1 MMTSCLGMGSFFV
14 CLEGGTFLSIT
25 ATYEIKRT
33 DAVATVADKIALE
46 LTVGTW
52 TELPHLEQEQLQA
65 YRGEVVS
72 TSHTDT
78 TSRFTIRY
86 PLHNVSPDFSSIL
99 TTTFGKLSLDDS
111 IRLIDLTLPE
121 TLAPDFKGAK
131 FGVDGIRELL
141 GVHDRPL
148 VMSIFKGVIGRD
160 LTFLEQQLRDQFAG
174 GIDIVKDD
182 EILYDNPL
190 TPSLERARIGADV
203 IQAHFETTGKRV
215 LYAITLS
222 GPVFG
227 LRDQARR
234 LIEAGATALLFN
246 VYTYGLD
253 ALRELA
259 NDPDIR
265 VPILA
270 HPAFAGA
277 LTGSIRHSLLLGK
290 LPRLAGA
297 DLTLFPSPYGSLA
310 TPRDEAFAIRD
321 HSAEPHWSKPILPVP
336 SAGIHPGLVKDIIRD
351 FGTDVVINAGGGIHG
366 HPDGAVAGARAFRQ
380 AIDHVLGQTE
390 GQSDELDT
398 ALKAW
403 ASR

>member
-1 MMTSCLGMGSFFV
+1 M
-14 CLEGGTFLSIT
+14 SIT

-72 TSHTDT
+72 TTHTDT

-121 TLAPDFKGAK
+121 TLAPHFKGAK
-131 FGVDGIRELL
+131 FGVTGIRELL

-160 LTFLEQQLRDQFAG
+160 LAFLEQQLRDQFAG

-203 IQAHFETTGKRV
+203 IQAHFEATGKRV

-222 GPVFG
+222 GTVFG
-227 LRDQARR
+227 LRDQALR

-259 NDPDIR
+259 NDSDIR

-277 LTGSIRHSLLLGK
+277 LTGSISHSLLLGK

-310 TPRDEAFAIRD
+310 TPRDEAFTIRD
-321 HSAEPHWSKPILPVP
+321 QSAEPHWSKPILPVP
-336 SAGIHPGLVKDIIRD
+336 SAGIHPGLVADIIRD

-366 HPDGAVAGARAFRQ
+366 HPDGAAAGARAFRQ
-380 AIDHVLGQTE
+380 AIAHVLGQTE
-390 GQSDELDT
+390 GQTDELDT

>member
-1 MMTSCLGMGSFFV
+1 M
-14 CLEGGTFLSIT
+14 SIT

-72 TSHTDT
+72 TIHTDT

-121 TLAPDFKGAK
+121 TLAPHFKGAK
-131 FGVDGIRELL
+131 FGVTGIRELL

-160 LTFLEQQLRDQFAG
+160 LAFLEQQLRDQFAG

-203 IQAHFETTGKRV
+203 IQAHFEATGKRV

-227 LRDQARR
+227 LRDQALR

-259 NDPDIR
+259 NDSDIR

-277 LTGSIRHSLLLGK
+277 LTGSISHSLLLGK

-310 TPRDEAFAIRD
+310 TPRDEAFTIRD
-321 HSAEPHWSKPILPVP
+321 QSAEPHWSKPILPVP
-336 SAGIHPGLVKDIIRD
+336 SAGIHPGLVADIIRD

-366 HPDGAVAGARAFRQ
+366 HPDGAAAGARAFRQ
-380 AIDHVLGQTE
+380 AIAHVLGQTE
-390 GQSDELDT
+390 GQTDELDT

>member
-1 MMTSCLGMGSFFV
+1 M
-14 CLEGGTFLSIT
+14 SIT

-72 TSHTDT
+72 TTHTET

-121 TLAPDFKGAK
+121 TLASHFKGAK

-160 LTFLEQQLRDQFAG
+160 LAFLEQQLRDQFAG

-203 IQAHFETTGKRV
+203 IQAHFEATGKRV

-227 LRDQARR
+227 LRDQALR

-277 LTGSIRHSLLLGK
+277 LTGSISHSLLLGK

-321 HSAEPHWSKPILPVP
+321 LSAEPHWSKPILPVP
-336 SAGIHPGLVKDIIRD
+336 SAGIHPGLVADIIRD

-366 HPDGAVAGARAFRQ
+366 HPDGAAAGARAFRQ
-380 AIDHVLGQTE
+380 AIANVLGLTDGQT
-390 GQSDELDT
+390 DELDT

>member
-1 MMTSCLGMGSFFV
+1 MGI
-14 CLEGGTFLSIT
+14 L
-25 ATYEIKRT
+25 ATYEINRT
-33 DAVATVADKIALE
+33 DRVADIAAKIALE

-52 TELPHLEQEQLQA
+52 TDLPHLERQQLQS
-65 YRGEVVS
+65 YRAEVVS

-86 PLHNVSPDFSSIL
+86 PLDNVSSDFSSIL

-111 IRLIDLTLPE
+111 VRLLDLELPE
-121 TLAPDFKGAK
+121 SLSRDFPGAK
-131 FGVDGIRELL
+131 FGVDGIREQL
-141 GVHDRPL
+141 GVNDRPL

-160 LTFLEQQLRDQFAG
+160 LRFLEQQLRDQLSG

-190 TPSLERARIGADV
+190 TPSLERARVGRIVLDDHYKA
-203 IQAHFETTGKRV
+203 TGKRA

-227 LRDQARR
+227 LRDQALR

-259 NDPDIR
+259 KDPDVR

-277 LTGSIRHSLLLGK
+277 LTGSINHSLLLGTFI
-290 LPRLAGA
+290 RLAGA

-310 TPRDEAFAIRD
+310 TPRDEALLIRD
-321 HSAEPHWSKPILPVP
+321 LSAKPSVRKPILPVP
-336 SAGIHPGLVKDIIRD
+336 SAGIHPELVEDIIRD

-366 HPDGAVAGARAFRQ
+366 HPDGAAAGARAFRQ
-380 AIDHVLGQTE
+380 AIDQVLGRAGQT
-390 GQSDELDT
+390 DALDV
-398 ALKAW
+398 ALEAW
-403 ASR
+403 TTR

>member
-1 MMTSCLGMGSFFV
+1 M
-14 CLEGGTFLSIT
+14 SIT

-33 DAVATVADKIALE
+33 DAVATVANKIALE

-52 TELPHLEQEQLQA
+52 TDLPHLEQEQLQA

-72 TSHTDT
+72 TTHTDT

-121 TLAPDFKGAK
+121 MLAPHFKGAK

-141 GVHDRPL
+141 GVQDRPL

-160 LTFLEQQLRDQFAG
+160 LAFLEQQLRDQFAG

-203 IQAHFETTGKRV
+203 IQAHFEATGKRV

-227 LRDQARR
+227 LRDQALR

-259 NDPDIR
+259 NDPDIH

-277 LTGSIRHSLLLGK
+277 LTGSISHSLLLGK

-310 TPRDEAFAIRD
+310 TPRDEAFVIRD
-321 HSAEPHWSKPILPVP
+321 QSAEPHWSKPILPVP
-336 SAGIHPGLVKDIIRD
+336 SAGIHPGLVADIIRD

-366 HPDGAVAGARAFRQ
+366 HPDGAAAGARAFRQ
-380 AIDHVLGQTE
+380 AIAHVLGQTE
-390 GQSDELDT
+390 GQTDELDT

>member
-1 MMTSCLGMGSFFV
+1 M
-14 CLEGGTFLSIT
+14 SIT

-52 TELPHLEQEQLQA
+52 TDLPHLEQEQLQA
-65 YRGEVVS
+65 FRGEVVS
-72 TSHTDT
+72 TTHTDT

-111 IRLIDLTLPE
+111 VRLIDLTLPE
-121 TLAPDFKGAK
+121 TLASDFKGAK

-141 GVHDRPL
+141 GVQDRPL

-160 LTFLEQQLRDQFAG
+160 LAFLEQQLRDQFAG

-227 LRDQARR
+227 LRDQALR

-259 NDPDIR
+259 NDPDIH

-277 LTGSIRHSLLLGK
+277 LTGSISHSLLLGK

-310 TPRDEAFAIRD
+310 TPRDEAFVIRD
-321 HSAEPHWSKPILPVP
+321 QSAEPHWSKPILPVP
-336 SAGIHPGLVKDIIRD
+336 SAGIHPGLVADIIRD

-366 HPDGAVAGARAFRQ
+366 HPDGAAAGARAFRQ
-380 AIDHVLGQTE
+380 AIAHVLGQTK
-390 GQSDELDT
+390 GQTDELDT

>member
-1 MMTSCLGMGSFFV
+1 M
-14 CLEGGTFLSIT
+14 SIT

-33 DAVATVADKIALE
+33 DAVATVANKIALE

-52 TELPHLEQEQLQA
+52 TDLPHLEQEQLQA

-72 TSHTDT
+72 TTHTDT

-121 TLAPDFKGAK
+121 TLASDFKGAK

-141 GVHDRPL
+141 GVQDRPL

-160 LTFLEQQLRDQFAG
+160 LAFLEQQLRNQFAG

-203 IQAHFETTGKRV
+203 IQAHFEATGKRV

-227 LRDQARR
+227 LRDQALR

-259 NDPDIR
+259 NDPDIH

-277 LTGSIRHSLLLGK
+277 LTGSISHSLLLGK

-297 DLTLFPSPYGSLA
+297 DLTLFPSPYGSLV
-310 TPRDEAFAIRD
+310 TPRDEAFVIRD
-321 HSAEPHWSKPILPVP
+321 QSAEPHWSKPILPVP
-336 SAGIHPGLVKDIIRD
+336 SAGIHPGLVADIIRD

-366 HPDGAVAGARAFRQ
+366 HPDGAAAGARAFRQ
-380 AIDHVLGQTE
+380 AIAHVLGQTE
-390 GQSDELDT
+390 GQTDELDT

>member
-1 MMTSCLGMGSFFV
+1 M
-14 CLEGGTFLSIT
+14 SIT

-33 DAVATVADKIALE
+33 DAVATVANKIALE

-52 TELPHLEQEQLQA
+52 TDLPHLEQEQLQA

-72 TSHTDT
+72 TTHTDT

-111 IRLIDLTLPE
+111 VRLIDLTLPE
-121 TLAPDFKGAK
+121 RLASDFKGAK

-141 GVHDRPL
+141 GVQDRPL

-160 LTFLEQQLRDQFAG
+160 LAFLEQQLRDQFAG

-203 IQAHFETTGKRV
+203 IQAHFEATGKRV

-227 LRDQARR
+227 LRDQALR

-259 NDPDIR
+259 NDPDIH

-277 LTGSIRHSLLLGK
+277 LTGSISHSLLLGK

-310 TPRDEAFAIRD
+310 TPRDEAFVIRD
-321 HSAEPHWSKPILPVP
+321 QSAEPHWSKPILPVP
-336 SAGIHPGLVKDIIRD
+336 SAGIHPGLVADIIRD

-366 HPDGAVAGARAFRQ
+366 HPDGAAAGARAFRQ
-380 AIDHVLGQTE
+380 AIAHVLGQTE
-390 GQSDELDT
+390 GQTDELDT

>member
-1 MMTSCLGMGSFFV
+1 M
-14 CLEGGTFLSIT
+14 SIT

-72 TSHTDT
+72 TTHTDT

-121 TLAPDFKGAK
+121 TLAPHFKGAK
-131 FGVDGIRELL
+131 FGVTGIRELL

-160 LTFLEQQLRDQFAG
+160 LAFLEQQLRDQFAG

-203 IQAHFETTGKRV
+203 IQAHFEATGKRV

-227 LRDQARR
+227 LRDQALR

-277 LTGSIRHSLLLGK
+277 LTGSISHSLLLGK

-310 TPRDEAFAIRD
+310 TPREEAFSIRD
-321 HSAEPHWSKPILPVP
+321 QSAEPHWSKPILPVP
-336 SAGIHPGLVKDIIRD
+336 SAGIHPGLVADIIRD

-366 HPDGAVAGARAFRQ
+366 HPDGAAAGARAFRQ
-380 AIDHVLGQTE
+380 AIAHVLGQTE
-390 GQSDELDT
+390 GQTDELDT

>member
-1 MMTSCLGMGSFFV
+1 M
-14 CLEGGTFLSIT
+14 SIT

-52 TELPHLEQEQLQA
+52 TDLPHLEQEQLQA
-65 YRGEVVS
+65 FRGEVVS
-72 TSHTDT
+72 TTHTDT

-111 IRLIDLTLPE
+111 VRLIDLTLPE
-121 TLAPDFKGAK
+121 TLASDFKGAK

-141 GVHDRPL
+141 GVQDRPL

-160 LTFLEQQLRDQFAG
+160 LAFLEQQLRDQFAG

-227 LRDQARR
+227 LRDQALR

-259 NDPDIR
+259 NDPDIN

-277 LTGSIRHSLLLGK
+277 LTGSISHSLLLGK

-310 TPRDEAFAIRD
+310 TPRDEAFVIRD
-321 HSAEPHWSKPILPVP
+321 QSAEPHWSKPILPVP
-336 SAGIHPGLVKDIIRD
+336 SAGIHPGLVADIIRD

-366 HPDGAVAGARAFRQ
+366 HPDGAAAGARAFRQ
-380 AIDHVLGQTE
+380 AIAHVLGQTK
-390 GQSDELDT
+390 GQTDELDT

>member
-1 MMTSCLGMGSFFV
+1 M
-14 CLEGGTFLSIT
+14 SIT

-72 TSHTDT
+72 TTHTDT

-121 TLAPDFKGAK
+121 TLAPHFKGAK
-131 FGVDGIRELL
+131 FGGTGIRELL

-160 LTFLEQQLRDQFAG
+160 LAFLEQQLRDQFAG

-203 IQAHFETTGKRV
+203 IQAHFEATGKRV

-227 LRDQARR
+227 LRDQALR

-259 NDPDIR
+259 NDSDIR

-277 LTGSIRHSLLLGK
+277 LTGSISHSLLLGK

-310 TPRDEAFAIRD
+310 TPREEAFSIRD
-321 HSAEPHWSKPILPVP
+321 QSAEPHWSKPILPVP
-336 SAGIHPGLVKDIIRD
+336 SAGIHPGLVADIIRD

-366 HPDGAVAGARAFRQ
+366 HPDGAAAGARAFRQ
-380 AIDHVLGQTE
+380 AIAHVLGQTE
-390 GQSDELDT
+390 GQTDELDT

>member
-1 MMTSCLGMGSFFV
+1 M
-14 CLEGGTFLSIT
+14 SIT
-25 ATYEIKRT
+25 ATYEIKQT

-52 TELPHLEQEQLQA
+52 TDLPHLEQEQLQA
-65 YRGEVVS
+65 FRGEVVS
-72 TSHTDT
+72 TTHTDT

-111 IRLIDLTLPE
+111 VRLIDLTLPE
-121 TLAPDFKGAK
+121 TLASDFKGAK

-141 GVHDRPL
+141 GVQDRPL

-160 LTFLEQQLRDQFAG
+160 LAFLEQQLRDQFAG

-227 LRDQARR
+227 LRDQALR
-234 LIEAGATALLFN
+234 LTEAGATALLFN

-259 NDPDIR
+259 NDPDIH

-277 LTGSIRHSLLLGK
+277 LTGSISHSLLLGK

-310 TPRDEAFAIRD
+310 TPRDEAFVIRD
-321 HSAEPHWSKPILPVP
+321 QSAEPHWSKPILPVP
-336 SAGIHPGLVKDIIRD
+336 SAGIHPGLVADIIRD

-366 HPDGAVAGARAFRQ
+366 HPDGAAAGARAFRQ
-380 AIDHVLGQTE
+380 AIAHVLGQTE
-390 GQSDELDT
+390 GQTDELDT

>member
-1 MMTSCLGMGSFFV
+1 M
-14 CLEGGTFLSIT
+14 SIT

-72 TSHTDT
+72 TTHTDT

-121 TLAPDFKGAK
+121 TLAPHFKGAK
-131 FGVDGIRELL
+131 FGVTGIRELL

-160 LTFLEQQLRDQFAG
+160 LAFLEKQLRDQFAG

-203 IQAHFETTGKRV
+203 IQAHFEATGKRV

-227 LRDQARR
+227 LRDQALR

-259 NDPDIR
+259 NDSDIR

-277 LTGSIRHSLLLGK
+277 LTGSISHSLLLGK

-310 TPRDEAFAIRD
+310 TPRDEAFTIRD
-321 HSAEPHWSKPILPVP
+321 QSAEPHWSKPILPVP
-336 SAGIHPGLVKDIIRD
+336 SAGIHPGLVADIIRD

-366 HPDGAVAGARAFRQ
+366 HPDGAAAGARAFRQ
-380 AIDHVLGQTE
+380 AIAHVLGQTE
-390 GQSDELDT
+390 GQTDELDT

>member
-1 MMTSCLGMGSFFV
+1 M
-14 CLEGGTFLSIT
+14 SIT

-72 TSHTDT
+72 TTHTDT

-99 TTTFGKLSLDDS
+99 TTAFGKLSLDDS

-121 TLAPDFKGAK
+121 TLAPHFKGAK
-131 FGVDGIRELL
+131 FGVTGIRDLL
-141 GVHDRPL
+141 GVHNRPL

-160 LTFLEQQLRDQFAG
+160 LAFLEQQLRDQFAG

-203 IQAHFETTGKRV
+203 IQAHFEATGKRV

-227 LRDQARR
+227 LRDQALR

-259 NDPDIR
+259 NDSDIR

-277 LTGSIRHSLLLGK
+277 LTGSISHSLLLGK

-310 TPRDEAFAIRD
+310 TPRDEAFTIRD
-321 HSAEPHWSKPILPVP
+321 QSAEPHWSKPILPVP
-336 SAGIHPGLVKDIIRD
+336 SAGIHPGLVADIIRD

-366 HPDGAVAGARAFRQ
+366 HPDGAAAGARAFRQ
-380 AIDHVLGQTE
+380 AIAHVLGQTE
-390 GQSDELDT
+390 GQTDELDT

>member
-1 MMTSCLGMGSFFV
+1 M
-14 CLEGGTFLSIT
+14 SIT

-52 TELPHLEQEQLQA
+52 TDLPHLEQEQLQA

-72 TSHTDT
+72 TTHTDT

-111 IRLIDLTLPE
+111 VRLIDLTLPE
-121 TLAPDFKGAK
+121 TLASDFKGAK

-141 GVHDRPL
+141 GVQDRPL

-160 LTFLEQQLRDQFAG
+160 LAFLEQQLRDQFAG

-227 LRDQARR
+227 LRDQALR

-259 NDPDIR
+259 NDPDIH

-277 LTGSIRHSLLLGK
+277 LTGSISHSLLLGK

-310 TPRDEAFAIRD
+310 TPRDEAFVIRD
-321 HSAEPHWSKPILPVP
+321 QSAEPHWSKPILPVP
-336 SAGIHPGLVKDIIRD
+336 SAGIHPGLVADIIRD

-366 HPDGAVAGARAFRQ
+366 HPDGAAAGARAFRQ
-380 AIDHVLGQTE
+380 AIAHVLGQTE
-390 GQSDELDT
+390 GQTDELDT

>member
-1 MMTSCLGMGSFFV
+1 M
-14 CLEGGTFLSIT
+14 SIT

-72 TSHTDT
+72 TTHTDT
-78 TSRFTIRY
+78 TSRFTICY

-121 TLAPDFKGAK
+121 TLTPHFKGAK
-131 FGVDGIRELL
+131 FGVTGIRDLL

-148 VMSIFKGVIGRD
+148 VMSIFKGVIGRN
-160 LTFLEQQLRDQFAG
+160 LAFLEQQLRDQFAG

-203 IQAHFETTGKRV
+203 IQAHLEATGKRV

-227 LRDQARR
+227 LRDQALR

-259 NDPDIR
+259 NDPDIH

-277 LTGSIRHSLLLGK
+277 LTGSISHSLLLGK

-310 TPRDEAFAIRD
+310 TPREEAFTIRD
-321 HSAEPHWSKPILPVP
+321 QSAEPHWSKPILPVP
-336 SAGIHPGLVKDIIRD
+336 SAGIHPGLVADIIRD

-366 HPDGAVAGARAFRQ
+366 HPDGAAAGARAFRQ
-380 AIDHVLGQTE
+380 AIAHVLGQTE
-390 GQSDELDT
+390 GQTDELDT

>member
-1 MMTSCLGMGSFFV
+1 M
-14 CLEGGTFLSIT
+14 SIT

-72 TSHTDT
+72 TTHTDT

-121 TLAPDFKGAK
+121 TLAPHFKGAK
-131 FGVDGIRELL
+131 FGVTGIRELL

-160 LTFLEQQLRDQFAG
+160 LAFLEQQLRDQFAG

-203 IQAHFETTGKRV
+203 IQAHFEATGKRV

-227 LRDQARR
+227 LRDQALR

-259 NDPDIR
+259 NDSDIR

-277 LTGSIRHSLLLGK
+277 LTGSISHSLLLGK

-310 TPRDEAFAIRD
+310 TPRGEAFTIRD
-321 HSAEPHWSKPILPVP
+321 QSAEPHWSKPILPVP
-336 SAGIHPGLVKDIIRD
+336 SAGIHPGLVADIIRD

-366 HPDGAVAGARAFRQ
+366 HPDGAAAGARAFRQ
-380 AIDHVLGQTE
+380 AIAHVLGQTE
-390 GQSDELDT
+390 GQTDELDT

>member
-1 MMTSCLGMGSFFV
+1 M
-14 CLEGGTFLSIT
+14 SIT
-25 ATYEIKRT
+25 ATYEISRT
-33 DAVATVADKIALE
+33 DRVATVAEKIALE

-52 TELPHLEQEQLQA
+52 TELPHLEQEQLKA

-72 TSHTDT
+72 TTHTET

-86 PLHNVSPDFSSIL
+86 PLHNVTPDFSSIL

-111 IRLIDLTLPE
+111 VRLIDLTLPE
-121 TLAPDFKGAK
+121 TLASEFPGAK
-131 FGVDGIRELL
+131 FGVQGVRELL
-141 GVHDRPL
+141 DVHDRPL
-148 VMSIFKGVIGRD
+148 VMSIFKGIIGRD
-160 LTFLEQQLRDQFAG
+160 LRFLEQQLRDQLAG

-190 TPSLERARIGADV
+190 TPSLERAKIGAAV
-203 IQAHFETTGKRV
+203 IQEQFKTTGKRS

-227 LRDQARR
+227 LRDQALR

-253 ALRELA
+253 TLRELA
-259 NDPDIR
+259 SDPTIN

-277 LTGSIRHSLLLGK
+277 LTGSISHSLLLGK
-290 LPRLAGA
+290 LIRLAGA

-310 TPRDEAFAIRD
+310 TPPDEAFTIRD
-321 HSAEPHWSKPILPVP
+321 GSARPHWTKPILPVP
-336 SAGIHPGLVKDIIRD
+336 SAGIHPGLIPDIIRD

-366 HPDGAVAGARAFRQ
+366 HPDGAAAGARAFRQ
-380 AIDHVLGQTE
+380 AIEQVLGVASQTN
-390 GQSDELDT
+390 ELES

-403 ASR
+403 SKQ

>member
-1 MMTSCLGMGSFFV
+1 M
-14 CLEGGTFLSIT
+14 SIT

-52 TELPHLEQEQLQA
+52 TDLPHLEQEQLQA
-65 YRGEVVS
+65 FRGEVVS
-72 TSHTDT
+72 TTHTDT

-111 IRLIDLTLPE
+111 VRLIDLTLPE
-121 TLAPDFKGAK
+121 TLASDFKGAK

-141 GVHDRPL
+141 GVQDRPL

-160 LTFLEQQLRDQFAG
+160 LAFLEQQLRDQFAG

-203 IQAHFETTGKRV
+203 IQAHFEATGKRV

-227 LRDQARR
+227 LRDQALR
-234 LIEAGATALLFN
+234 LIESGATALLFN

-259 NDPDIR
+259 NDPDIH

-277 LTGSIRHSLLLGK
+277 LTGSISHSLLLGK

-297 DLTLFPSPYGSLA
+297 DLTLFPSPYGSLV
-310 TPRDEAFAIRD
+310 TLRDEAFVIRD
-321 HSAEPHWSKPILPVP
+321 QSAEPHWSKPILPVP
-336 SAGIHPGLVKDIIRD
+336 SAGIHPGLVADIIRD

-366 HPDGAVAGARAFRQ
+366 HPDGAAAGARAFRQ
-380 AIDHVLGQTE
+380 AIAHVLGQTE
-390 GQSDELDT
+390 GQTDELDT

>member
-1 MMTSCLGMGSFFV
+1 M
-14 CLEGGTFLSIT
+14 SIT

-52 TELPHLEQEQLQA
+52 TDLPHLEQEQLQA
-65 YRGEVVS
+65 FRGEVVS
-72 TSHTDT
+72 TTHTDT

-111 IRLIDLTLPE
+111 VRLIDLTLPE
-121 TLAPDFKGAK
+121 TLASDFKGAK

-141 GVHDRPL
+141 GVQDRPL

-160 LTFLEQQLRDQFAG
+160 LAFLEQQLRDQFTG

-227 LRDQARR
+227 LRDQALR

-259 NDPDIR
+259 NDPDIH

-277 LTGSIRHSLLLGK
+277 LTGSISHSLLLGK

-310 TPRDEAFAIRD
+310 TPRDEAFVIRD
-321 HSAEPHWSKPILPVP
+321 QSAEPHWSKPILPVP
-336 SAGIHPGLVKDIIRD
+336 SAGIHPGLVADIIRD

-366 HPDGAVAGARAFRQ
+366 HPDGAAAGARAFRQ
-380 AIDHVLGQTE
+380 AIAHVLGQTE
-390 GQSDELDT
+390 GQTDELDT